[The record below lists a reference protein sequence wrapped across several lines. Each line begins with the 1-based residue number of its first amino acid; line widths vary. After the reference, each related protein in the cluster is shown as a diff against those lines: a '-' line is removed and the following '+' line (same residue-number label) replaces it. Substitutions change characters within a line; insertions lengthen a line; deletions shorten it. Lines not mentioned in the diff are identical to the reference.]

1 MCSTVLSKW
10 TTRFVN
16 HGFFFF
22 PNILRFQLLSAID
35 LRGLIGNATVSEK
48 LTSEEMRGNT
58 VPFKRLIL
66 YF

>member
-16 HGFFFF
+16 HGFFF

-35 LRGLIGNATVSEK
+35 LHGLIGNATVSDK
-48 LTSEEMRGNT
+48 LTSEKMRGNI
-58 VPFKRLIL
+58 VPFKKLIL